1 MLTTYVEQMERC
13 GRRREAV
20 EEAHKP
26 ALCERRVRDGRRQ
39 TGDAQPMLRSRSKH
53 HKVVAHQPA
62 VHRNLKGPAAP
73 SEGPRGAHGHP
84 LFAKAKAGMA
94 AQFGGARRRAVG
106 FEVCGAGNHPV
117 GRGAEQPRDQRRV
130 GERAGTD
137 GHIEAVTAGAAGV
150 SFGAPFVANPDLVAR
165 LAADAA
171 LAKPNPATY
180 YGGGDTGYID
190 YPVLAEAPAAAPGY
204 WQVTARV
211 TDPAGFGR
219 YTAVAGPVLASFGG
233 QPIARGDRFEA
244 LEGSAAGRP
253 YLVRFPSYA
262 AARACFHSAAYQEA
276 IALRAETASFDIV
289 VVEGMPA

>member
-1 MLTTYVEQMERC
+1 MLATYAEQMERR
-13 GRRREAV
+13 GRWCEAV

-26 ALCERRVRDGRRQ
+26 ALCERLVRDGRRQ
-39 TGDAQPMLRSRSKH
+39 TGDAQPMFRGRAEH

-84 LFAKAKAGMA
+84 LFAEAEADVA

-117 GRGAEQPRDQRRV
+117 GRGAEQARDQRRV

-137 GHIEAVTAGAAGV
+137 GNIEAVTAGAAGV

-190 YPVLAEAPAAAPGY
+190 YAALAEAPAAAPGF

-211 TDPAGFGR
+211 TDPVGFGR
-219 YTAVAGPVLASFGG
+219 YTTVAGPVLASFGG
-233 QPIARGDRFEA
+233 QPIA
-244 LEGSAAGRP
+244 
-253 YLVRFPSYA
+253 
-262 AARACFHSAAYQEA
+262 
-276 IALRAETASFDIV
+276 
-289 VVEGMPA
+289 